1 MSSPMS
7 DPSTGESSEDLSAK
21 QTLLTDMG
29 RYEIII
35 FILIFLFGVLYKYGD
50 CLYFYGIVREVHI
63 VLEGCRCDCK

>member
-35 FILIFLFGVLYKYGD
+35 FILIFFVRSFKQARGLPLFLWNRSGSTYRFGMLPM
-50 CLYFYGIVREVHI
+50 
-63 VLEGCRCDCK
+63 